1 MIDWERMESQDQEDF
16 DPFKKICHRMPYL
29 WKQILKYE
37 KWSGLPSLYLL
48 TQTGL

>member
-1 MIDWERMESQDQEDF
+1 MIDWERMESQDQDDF
-16 DPFKKICHRMPYL
+16 DPFKKICHISAIFVET
-29 WKQILKYE
+29 KIKYE